1 MSTDDSV
8 THSLSEEGRVAFSK
22 LVVDFCQD
30 LSRTFPE
37 YQDGWSKWLADEV
50 PQEEWDALLGYM
62 VHVFPERFFDILYQ
76 NNDIFA
82 EGSEVNVAF
91 LPGVN
96 FRQLFQ
102 LNISETTHQT
112 LWKYLQLLLFQVM
125 EEVKTKA
132 SLGQTAD
139 MFEGIKEEELQSKL
153 EETFRGLQEF
163 FAKRALEGDGSS
175 SSSSSSPSGFQPPEG
190 FQPEKLQEHL
200 RRLMDGKIG
209 GLVKELMEELKD
221 DMETMQQELSDK
233 YGVSPEQMDASTVPM
248 QDIMKELMG
257 NPGKVS
263 SIMKKVSNKL
273 KTTMTAENR
282 QEYVSETM
290 DLLNQMGGQEEMM
303 KMFEQMKNMMGGGG
317 GAGGAGAGAGATGGL
332 GGLGQL
338 LGQMGK
344 NVKVDQNA
352 MDRMQKQQ
360 ATRQKM
366 RENLE
371 AKKLL
376 VKQPDGSEV
385 FRVEGETQEKT
396 PAALKNEELEALMQ
410 QFGLK
415 EDEPKK
421 KTGKKKTK
429 K

>member
-1 MSTDDSV
+1 
-8 THSLSEEGRVAFSK
+8 
-22 LVVDFCQD
+22 
-30 LSRTFPE
+30 
-37 YQDGWSKWLADEV
+37 
-50 PQEEWDALLGYM
+50 
-62 VHVFPERFFDILYQ
+62 
-76 NNDIFA
+76 
-82 EGSEVNVAF
+82 
-91 LPGVN
+91 
-96 FRQLFQ
+96 
-102 LNISETTHQT
+102 
-112 LWKYLQLLLFQVM
+112 M

-139 MFEGIKEEELQSKL
+139 MFEGIKEEELQAKL
-153 EETFRGLQEF
+153 EETFRGLQDF
-163 FAKRALEGDGSS
+163 FAKRSAEQSS
-175 SSSSSSPSGFQPPEG
+175 EKGFQPASG

-221 DMETMQQELSDK
+221 DMETMQQEMSDK
-233 YGVSPEQMDASTVPM
+233 YGISPDQMDASTVPM

-257 NPGKVS
+257 NPGKIS

-273 KTTMTAENR
+273 KTTMTPENR

-303 KMFEQMKNMMGGGG
+303 KMFEQMKNMMGGSATG
-317 GAGGAGAGAGATGGL
+317 GAGGL

-396 PAALKNEELEALMQ
+396 PAPLKNEELEALMQ